1 MKEKDIKITT
11 LSNDKLLIFSPPTS
25 INQFNKNIPHSKNSE
40 PKNTVIYSNN
50 SNKAGFTYF
59 SKVEY
64 LGSGG
69 FSKVYKYRGDLENKA
84 VKKVM
89 ADPKYYSKSLT
100 AEDSIKREVY
110 GMTKVDCDHSLKV
123 YGVYQ
128 NNDKNIF
135 YILMEQ
141 CDGNIEKYMKD
152 RGYPLNINEIL
163 ILLNQLNEAFSLLN
177 KNNII
182 HRDIKPSNILYKEEK
197 DIDPHNKRINKKLF
211 EGKKFTFK
219 LGDYGVC
226 IPLYDASFSK
236 SQFMGTLDY
245 MAPEIYDM
253 KCEKEHPVYT
263 KKIDLFSLGQS
274 ILWLLGFF
282 KKATTLTKTSV
293 EELKNN
299 CKLFSG
305 NRKEKLLADL
315 VFNHL
320 LIFDPEERDGW
331 EEYFNHPLFEE
342 YGIDN
347 NNDFKNYT
355 EENSQRVKK
364 RVINRNDFGI
374 NKNSK
379 LFNSEKKVEITNK
392 LKLKIIN
399 NENKNNITK
408 KDIVSYKYKINI
420 NAERKPYINSLNN
433 KTFIT
438 QKNKPS
444 KNLKYSNERLTSCSP
459 ISKQNINYSNSNI
472 EKKKTFDY
480 QRIKKIIENKEN
492 ILSKEKNN
500 QPNQILNTYHNNYDI
515 LNKINKDRNSVSVLS
530 GLRSKKSL
538 NDMNSHFFAV
548 RSKYKKMGQKNEDN
562 DENKN
567 KIKIIQL
574 DKKKVN
580 LSFSKN
586 KYDNKKNEEE
596 KKSNSKYMMSKSYK
610 KSENFVSNIGLIEK
624 KNTLIRNT
632 FLDKSENPLN
642 KYNKYTTMNQ
652 NENSKYNNIK
662 PVNTRY
668 HNISD
673 KKYTSIKVIN
683 YRLEEN
689 KKNKNIGFYFS
700 KYSNVTNK
708 AKPKDEQKCE

>member
-11 LSNDKLLIFSPPTS
+11 LSDAKLQIFSPPVSVCSTS
-25 INQFNKNIPHSKNSE
+25 KSTPQTPIIEN
-40 PKNTVIYSNN
+40 KNTVIYP
-50 SNKAGFTYF
+50 NKSGFTYF

-64 LGSGG
+64 LGEGG

-89 ADPKYYSKSLT
+89 ADPKYYSKALT

-110 GMTKVDCDHSLKV
+110 GMTKVDCNHSLKV

-293 EELKNN
+293 EDLKNN

-459 ISKQNINYSNSNI
+459 ISKQNINSSNSNI

-624 KNTLIRNT
+624 KNTLIRNN

>member
-1 MKEKDIKITT
+1 MKAKDIKITT
-11 LSNDKLLIFSPPTS
+11 LSDAKLQIFSPPVSVCSTS
-25 INQFNKNIPHSKNSE
+25 KSTPQTPIIEN
-40 PKNTVIYSNN
+40 KNTVIYP
-50 SNKAGFTYF
+50 NKSGFTYF

-64 LGSGG
+64 LGEGG

-89 ADPKYYSKSLT
+89 ADPKYYSKALT

-110 GMTKVDCDHSLKV
+110 GMTKVDCNHSLKV

-197 DIDPHNKRINKKLF
+197 DVDPHNKRINKKLF

-293 EELKNN
+293 EDLKNN

-459 ISKQNINYSNSNI
+459 ISKQNINSSNSNI

-492 ILSKEKNN
+492 ILSKKKNN

-586 KYDNKKNEEE
+586 KYDNKKYEEE

-668 HNISD
+668 HNIAD